1 MVPQLLVAISAAFAV
16 AAPLT
21 FWLLKKV
28 RIKSKTRHFQVSL
41 AIGLPTAMFVFL
53 LQTSFAV
60 PVVVVTV
67 TVSLLFVALE
77 LTLRRLVAKLPASR
91 IGLGNGE
98 IGSGVAFEEARAA
111 AGAYPD
117 DYMTMELWLEMQEF
131 MKSRSLQKANFKAK
145 NVSGLLVDSFKMHA
159 GIDFQ
164 TSNYVMR
171 QGVRNTTDAPV
182 AHENK
187 CLALFGGSTVLCEEV
202 PDRLTNASFL
212 QKLLNEMNQNIRVIN
227 YGASG
232 ATSIDRAR
240 MLIGLGDIN
249 DGDFVVFYFG
259 DNDSGWIDHRTGKPS
274 QQLVWITVRALK
286 ALSEFGLEMAR
297 WLYGEVSPYSFRKF
311 SRAAVTDTIDSLNVA
326 RDYCQG
332 KGAQM
337 VAILQPNL
345 YTLRTKSQYERQLE
359 KRFSIDMRNLVLDA
373 YRRYEEWVKETPYAV
388 SATHI
393 FDNAEA
399 PVFLDWA
406 HVNARGNEIIAKFI
420 FEELQRQGMLSSDSK
435 L

>member
-1 MVPQLLVAISAAFAV
+1 MMPKVLVAFLAGFVVAV
-16 AAPLT
+16 PLT

-28 RIKSKTRHFQVSL
+28 RVKSKARHFQVSL
-41 AIGLPTAMFVFL
+41 AIGLPTALFVFL

-60 PVVVVTV
+60 PVIVITV
-67 TVSLLFVALE
+67 TVSLLVVALE
-77 LTLRRLVAKLPASR
+77 LTLRRLVAKLTASR
-91 IGLGNGE
+91 VGLGNGE

-117 DYMTMELWLEMQEF
+117 DYMTKDLWLEMQEF
-131 MKSRSLQKANFKAK
+131 MKSRSLQKANFNAK
-145 NVSGLLVDSFKMHA
+145 NASGLPVDSFKMHA

-164 TSNYVMR
+164 SPNYGMG
-171 QGVRNTTDAPV
+171 QGVRNTTDVPGV
-182 AHENK
+182 TDIK
-187 CLALFGGSTVLCEEV
+187 RLILLGGSTVLCEEV

-212 QKLLNEMNQNIRVIN
+212 QRFLNEAKRNIQVIN

-232 ATSIDRAR
+232 ATSIDRVR
-240 MLIGLGDIN
+240 MLMELSDAS
-249 DGDFVVFYFG
+249 DGDFVVIYYG
-259 DNDSGWIDHRTGKPS
+259 DNDSGWIDHQSGRPT
-274 QQLVWITVRALK
+274 QQLTWTSVRALK
-286 ALSEFGLEMAR
+286 ALSEFDLETAR
-297 WLYGEVSPYSFRKF
+297 WLYGELSPYSFRKF
-311 SRAAVTDTIDSLNVA
+311 SRAAVTDTIDSLNAA
-326 RDYCQG
+326 REYCQS
-332 KGAQM
+332 KGAHM

-393 FDNAEA
+393 FNNAAA

-420 FEELQRQGMLSSDSK
+420 FEELQRRGMLSSDSK

>member
-1 MVPQLLVAISAAFAV
+1 MMPKVLVAFLAGFVVAV
-16 AAPLT
+16 PLT

-28 RIKSKTRHFQVSL
+28 RIKSKVRHFQVSL
-41 AIGLPTAMFVFL
+41 AIGLPTALFVFL

-60 PVVVVTV
+60 PVIVITV
-67 TVSLLFVALE
+67 TVSLLVVALE
-77 LTLRRLVAKLPASR
+77 LTLRRLVAKLTASR
-91 IGLGNGE
+91 VGLGNGE

-117 DYMTMELWLEMQEF
+117 DYMTKDLWLEMQEF
-131 MKSRSLQKANFKAK
+131 MKSRSLQKANFNAK
-145 NVSGLLVDSFKMHA
+145 NAPGLLVDSFKLHA

-164 TSNYVMR
+164 SPNYGMG
-171 QGVRNTTDAPV
+171 QGVRNTTDVPAV
-182 AHENK
+182 TDIK
-187 CLALFGGSTVLCEEV
+187 RLTLLGGSTVLCEEV
-202 PDRLTNASFL
+202 PDRLTSASFL
-212 QKLLNEMNQNIRVIN
+212 QRFLNEAKQNIQVIN

-232 ATSIDRAR
+232 ATSIDRVR
-240 MLIGLGDIN
+240 MLMELSDAS

-259 DNDSGWIDHRTGKPS
+259 DNDSGWIDHQSGRPS
-274 QQLVWITVRALK
+274 QQLTWTAVRALK
-286 ALSEFGLEMAR
+286 ALSEFGLETAR
-297 WLYGEVSPYSFRKF
+297 WLYGELSPYSFRKF
-311 SRAAVTDTIDSLNVA
+311 SRVAVTDTIDSLNVA
-326 RDYCQG
+326 HEYCQS
-332 KGAQM
+332 KGAHM

-393 FDNAEA
+393 FNNAAA

-420 FEELQRQGMLSSDSK
+420 FEELQRRGMLGSDSK